1 MARLRFEVWRPFF
14 GPGPEPTL
22 KAAFSG
28 RSGSAADNALVN
40 RPAATSA
47 GNRSG
52 KRPWRRLAVL
62 ALALPLLTPAARADD
77 RRDHERARAAVQ
89 AGLVLPLPALLE
101 RVQRQAPG
109 QVLEVELEQEDGR
122 WIYEL
127 KLLQP
132 GGQLVK
138 LEIDA
143 ATGKLL
149 AIRRRKDE
157 RGSGEAPR

>member
-1 MARLRFEVWRPFF
+1 MNR
-14 GPGPEPTL
+14 PTL
-22 KAAFSG
+22 TSLG
-28 RSGSAADNALVN
+28 R
-40 RPAATSA
+40 RPGTRA
-47 GNRSG
+47 
-52 KRPWRRLAVL
+52 WRLGRGLAVL
-62 ALALPLLTPAARADD
+62 ALALPLLSPAARADD

-89 AGLVLPLPALLE
+89 AGQVLPLPALLE

-138 LEIDA
+138 LEVDA
-143 ATGKLL
+143 ATGRLL
-149 AIRRRKDE
+149 AIKRRKDE
-157 RGSGEAPR
+157 RSSGEAQR

>member
-1 MARLRFEVWRPFF
+1 M
-14 GPGPEPTL
+14 
-22 KAAFSG
+22 
-28 RSGSAADNALVN
+28 
-40 RPAATSA
+40 
-47 GNRSG
+47 
-52 KRPWRRLAVL
+52 LAVL
-62 ALALPLLTPAARADD
+62 ALALPLLPPAARADD

-89 AGLVLPLPALLE
+89 AGQVLPLPALLE

-138 LEIDA
+138 LEVDA
-143 ATGKLL
+143 ATGQLL
-149 AIRRRKDE
+149 AIKRRKDE
-157 RGSGEAPR
+157 RSSREAPR